1 MFTIQVG
8 TGAVVNLDGEILRN
22 HSQLPIVMCIIQWS
36 WNRLAE
42 RRKIPG
48 IDIFEAQFISTGRYF
63 YCGGL

>member
-22 HSQLPIVMCIIQWS
+22 HSQFQCDCIINGHV
-36 WNRLAE
+36 NRLAE

-48 IDIFEAQFISTGRYF
+48 IDIFEAQFISPGRYF